1 VTRPEDV
8 AAWLRDRVGRDVT
21 VGELTSPSSGF
32 SNDTL
37 ITTADWGEGPREI
50 VLRLAPEGR
59 GLFPRYDLSAQAA
72 VLLALRA
79 HSDVPVPDVLWN
91 EPDPAPLGRPFF
103 VMSRVPGRIPP
114 DGHIFGGWV
123 KDLSAT
129 DQTRV
134 LDGVLDVLAR
144 IHRVDVGAAGLDA
157 VLDRSEFGASLIDQE
172 LGYWRAH
179 LDWSSDGDRLET
191 CEAVYSWC
199 AEHRPSESGFA
210 PSLVWGD
217 ARLGNLVIGDE
228 LRPAAVLDWE
238 MAVVGAPELDLGWV
252 LFLDRTALQYG
263 EQLPGFLDRAGLV
276 AEYQRRL
283 GRPVHDL
290 HWYEA
295 WGGFRAACVQVRLAE
310 TPEARDR
317 NPVTKAL
324 RSMLD
329 LSSL

>member
-1 VTRPEDV
+1 MTQGPGDV
-8 AAWLRDRVGRDVT
+8 AAWLRERVGHDVT

-37 ITTADWGEGPREI
+37 LTTADWGEGPREI

-91 EPDPAPLGRPFF
+91 EPDAAPLGRPFF

-123 KDLSAT
+123 KELPVGGPARACSTGCSTCWRASTVSTCAPPASTPCSTARSSARRRSSRSSAT
-129 DQTRV
+129 
-134 LDGVLDVLAR
+134 GGR
-144 IHRVDVGAAGLDA
+144 ISTGRPTANASR
-157 VLDRSEFGASLIDQE
+157 RS
-172 LGYWRAH
+172 RPP
-179 LDWSSDGDRLET
+179 T
-191 CEAVYSWC
+191 TWC
-199 AEHRPSESGFA
+199 AEHRPSERDVA

-217 ARLGNLVIGDE
+217 ARLGNLVIDDE

-238 MAVVGAPELDLGWV
+238 MAVVGPPELDLGWV

-276 AEYQRRL
+276 AEYERRL
-283 GRPVHDL
+283 GRPCTTST
-290 HWYEA
+290 
-295 WGGFRAACVQVRLAE
+295 GTKPGAASAPPASKSASPKP
-310 TPEARDR
+310 PEARDR

-329 LSSL
+329 L